1 MDGKFL
7 SIYNEVILD
16 NFDAVLKQ
24 NFMFQTQLKLL
35 EEQIKEKSELETK
48 LASLSSEKD
57 DIVKLRAEIDGLKT
71 ELDSKNLAIQNL
83 NNTDNE
89 RHRLQTA
96 VNNQMKEIEGLKSQV
111 GSLQS
116 DKESEVQLVKS
127 QKDSEI
133 NSLRT
138 QKDSEIGLLRT
149 QKDSEIGL
157 LKNKEKEQSEYIAQL
172 EEMLPNSKKKKL
184 GIELPEEQKAT
195 TEESKTPVK
204 EEVNILKFASNGGTF

>member
-24 NFMFQTQLKLL
+24 NFMFQTQIKLL

-48 LASLSSEKD
+48 LASLSSEKN
-57 DIVKLRAEIDGLKT
+57 DIVELRAEIDGLKT

-116 DKESEVQLVKS
+116 DKESEVQLVK
-127 QKDSEI
+127 
-133 NSLRT
+133 N

-157 LKNKEKEQSEYIAQL
+157 LKNKEKEQLDYIAQL

-184 GIELPEEQKAT
+184 GIEIPEEQKLT
-195 TEESKTPVK
+195 IEEPKTPAK
-204 EEVNILKFASNGGTF
+204 EEINILKFASNGGTF

>member
-24 NFMFQTQLKLL
+24 NFMFQTQIKLL

-71 ELDSKNLAIQNL
+71 ELDNKNLAIQNL

-116 DKESEVQLVKS
+116 DKESEVQLVKN

-133 NSLRT
+133 DSLRV
-138 QKDSEIGLLRT
+138 

-157 LKNKEKEQSEYIAQL
+157 LKNKEKEQLDYIAQL

-184 GIELPEEQKAT
+184 GIEIPEEQKLT
-195 TEESKTPVK
+195 IEEPKTPAK

>member
-24 NFMFQTQLKLL
+24 NFMFQTQIKLL

-48 LASLSSEKD
+48 LASLSSEKN
-57 DIVKLRAEIDGLKT
+57 DIVELRAEIDGLKT
-71 ELDSKNLAIQNL
+71 ELDNKNLAIQNL

-116 DKESEVQLVKS
+116 DKDSEVLSVKS

-133 NSLRT
+133 DSLRV
-138 QKDSEIGLLRT
+138 

-157 LKNKEKEQSEYIAQL
+157 LKNKEKEQLDYIAQL

-184 GIELPEEQKAT
+184 GIEIPEEQKST
-195 TEESKTPVK
+195 IEEPKTPAK
-204 EEVNILKFASNGGTF
+204 EEINILKFASNGGTF

>member
-7 SIYNEVILD
+7 STYNEVILD

-24 NFMFQTQLKLL
+24 NFIFQTQIKIL

-48 LASLSSEKD
+48 LASLSSENNN
-57 DIVKLRAEIDGLKT
+57 IIELRAEIDGLKA
-71 ELDSKNLAIQNL
+71 ELDNKNLAIQNL
-83 NNTDNE
+83 NNTDSE

-111 GSLQS
+111 GSLQNGN
-116 DKESEVQLVKS
+116 DSEVQLVKS

-133 NSLRT
+133 
-138 QKDSEIGLLRT
+138 K
-149 QKDSEIGL
+149 L
-157 LKNKEKEQSEYIAQL
+157 LKDKEKEQLNYIAQL

-184 GIELPEEQKAT
+184 GIEIPEEQKPT
-195 TEESKTPVK
+195 IEESKTPAK
-204 EEVNILKFASNGGTF
+204 EEINILKFASSGGTF

>member
-7 SIYNEVILD
+7 STYNEVILD

-24 NFMFQTQLKLL
+24 NFMFQTQIKLL

-48 LASLSSEKD
+48 LASLSSEKN
-57 DIVKLRAEIDGLKT
+57 DIVELRAEIDGLKT
-71 ELDSKNLAIQNL
+71 ELDNKNLAIQNL

-116 DKESEVQLVKS
+116 DKESEVQLVK
-127 QKDSEI
+127 
-133 NSLRT
+133 N
-138 QKDSEIGLLRT
+138 

-157 LKNKEKEQSEYIAQL
+157 LKNKEKEQLDYIAQL

-184 GIELPEEQKAT
+184 GIDIPEEQKPT
-195 TEESKTPVK
+195 IEEPKTPAK
-204 EEVNILKFASNGGTF
+204 EEVNILKFASSGGTF

>member
-7 SIYNEVILD
+7 STYNEVILD

-24 NFMFQTQLKLL
+24 NFMFQTQIKIL
-35 EEQIKEKSELETK
+35 EEQIKEKSGLETK
-48 LASLSSEKD
+48 LASLSSEKN
-57 DIVKLRAEIDGLKT
+57 DIVELRAEIDGLKT
-71 ELDSKNLAIQNL
+71 ELDNKNLAIQNL

-116 DKESEVQLVKS
+116 DKDSEVLSVKS

-133 NSLRT
+133 
-138 QKDSEIGLLRT
+138 K
-149 QKDSEIGL
+149 L
-157 LKNKEKEQSEYIAQL
+157 LKDKEKEQLNYIAQL

-184 GIELPEEQKAT
+184 GIDIPEEQKPT
-195 TEESKTPVK
+195 IEEPKTPAK
-204 EEVNILKFASNGGTF
+204 EEVNILKFASSGGTF

>member
-7 SIYNEVILD
+7 STYNEVILD

-24 NFMFQTQLKLL
+24 NFIFQTQIKIL

-48 LASLSSEKD
+48 LASLSSEKN
-57 DIVKLRAEIDGLKT
+57 DIVELRAEIDGLKT
-71 ELDSKNLAIQNL
+71 ELDNKNLAIQNL
-83 NNTDNE
+83 NNTDSE

-111 GSLQS
+111 GSLQNGN
-116 DKESEVQLVKS
+116 DSEVQLVKS

-133 NSLRT
+133 
-138 QKDSEIGLLRT
+138 K
-149 QKDSEIGL
+149 L
-157 LKNKEKEQSEYIAQL
+157 LKDKEKEQLNYIAQL

-184 GIELPEEQKAT
+184 GIEIPEEQKPT
-195 TEESKTPVK
+195 IEESKTPAK
-204 EEVNILKFASNGGTF
+204 EEINILKFASNGGTF